1 MVHDIIIFSS
11 NEGDRVWC
19 CYLWAFNLITII
31 VYVHAFQRIEHIT
44 TLLLW
49 KRNTMIH
56 HNGTQSIMLLTYTP
70 NKYIHK
76 YYDPRQI
83 DYWLYLFI
91 LFYFVNELFMY
102 PLKSNMGL
110 HWGINLSWVWALNGF
125 IQFWTI
131 TMLSWLVCWSNYK
144 EGKSFH
150 NTTIM

>member
-56 HNGTQSIMLLTYTP
+56 HNGTQSIMLPTYTP

-76 YYDPRQI
+76 YYDPNRLLI
-83 DYWLYLFI
+83 VSFYFI
-91 LFYFVNELFMY
+91 LFCKWIIHVSVEVKHGTTLRNQFV
-102 PLKSNMGL
+102 MGL
-110 HWGINLSWVWALNGF
+110 GVEWIYSILNNNNVILIG
-125 IQFWTI
+125 
-131 TMLSWLVCWSNYK
+131 ML
-144 EGKSFH
+144 
-150 NTTIM
+150 I